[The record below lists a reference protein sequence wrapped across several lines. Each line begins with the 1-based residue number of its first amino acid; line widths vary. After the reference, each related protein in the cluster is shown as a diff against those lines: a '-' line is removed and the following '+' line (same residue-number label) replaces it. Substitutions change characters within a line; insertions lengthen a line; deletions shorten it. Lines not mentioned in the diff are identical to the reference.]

1 MKVCI
6 EIILVFALIVKLSLE
21 LSNSFKSFRTSFI
34 NKLIS
39 SLRINSKFK
48 FGYFKREQYLKY
60 IMKYIYERNK
70 KSISKGM
77 INAKFRLTPV
87 KIKKSY
93 KSYISTKASK
103 VFSSPENG
111 RTTRHGYLPISVDQ
125 TTEEKKG
132 MNFPLKLIYGGWNG
146 KFLADDSTE

>member
-1 MKVCI
+1 
-6 EIILVFALIVKLSLE
+6 
-21 LSNSFKSFRTSFI
+21 
-34 NKLIS
+34 
-39 SLRINSKFK
+39 
-48 FGYFKREQYLKY
+48 
-60 IMKYIYERNK
+60 
-70 KSISKGM
+70 M

-146 KFLADDSTE
+146 KFLADDSTEWSYFYFPRRHHGPLPTSTRERDVYQGWRVHGVEGMDESELNSVSLVLAFPELTAFRLLREES

>member
-48 FGYFKREQYLKY
+48 FGYFKREQHLKY
-60 IMKYIYERNK
+60 IRNIY
-70 KSISKGM
+70 M
-77 INAKFRLTPV
+77 NA
-87 KIKKSY
+87 IKNL
-93 KSYISTKASK
+93 
-103 VFSSPENG
+103 FQRG
-111 RTTRHGYLPISVDQ
+111 
-125 TTEEKKG
+125 
-132 MNFPLKLIYGGWNG
+132 
-146 KFLADDSTE
+146 